1 MSKLRNEFNIGE
13 EVILDKDRANSSIVT
28 VIHQT
33 PNKLFTTVKGGDS
46 EWEVMTA
53 RLSRKMTDEMLVY
66 MSDDMWLPIHY
77 KGIKIEQPYYSG
89 DGNHSVVELEKI
101 CNQFKEYTH
110 QQQIIKQGV
119 MKAFVDLKFNL

>member
-33 PNKLFTTVKGGDS
+33 PNKLFTTVKGGDR

-53 RLSRKMTDEMLVY
+53 RLSRQMTDEMLLY

-77 KGIKIEQPYYSG
+77 KGIKVEQPYYSG
-89 DGNHSVVELEKI
+89 DGNHSVAELEKI
-101 CNQFKEYTH
+101 CNQFQEYAH

-119 MKAFVDLKFNL
+119 MKAFVGLKFNL

>member
-33 PNKLFTTVKGGDS
+33 PNKLFTTVKGGDR

-53 RLSRKMTDEMLVY
+53 RLSRQMTDEMLLY

-77 KGIKIEQPYYSG
+77 KGIKVEQPYYSG
-89 DGNHSVVELEKI
+89 EGNHSVAELEKI
-101 CNQFKEYTH
+101 CNQFKEYIH
-110 QQQIIKQGV
+110 QQQIIKQNI
-119 MKAFVDLKFNL
+119 MKAFVNLKFDL